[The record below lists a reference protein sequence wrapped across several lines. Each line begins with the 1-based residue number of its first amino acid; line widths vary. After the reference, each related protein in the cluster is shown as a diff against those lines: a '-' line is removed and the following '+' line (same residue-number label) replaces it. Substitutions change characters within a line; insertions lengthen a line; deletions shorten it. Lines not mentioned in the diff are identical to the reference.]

1 MTFFVNVSKQ
11 TSEMIIFLKASPFVW
26 LHRLFLLR
34 VSQSNPKAFVLTLC
48 HHQKIKHFQIL
59 PVQISWCLIIFLLFI
74 LFENTLCVEEVYK
87 VAVVQ
92 IKLIQSQVLI
102 HGPYCSANHRKALFV
117 FNCIFVGPRRQTKH
131 IYTLFLKKESCSNP
145 GNRSKK
151 NLLCSMFF

>member
-59 PVQISWCLIIFLLFI
+59 PVWISWCLNIFLLFI

-92 IKLIQSQVLI
+92 IKLIPVKSQVLI
-102 HGPYCSANHRKALFV
+102 HGRYCSANHRKALFV
-117 FNCIFVGPRRQTKH
+117 LSLLVTEDKPNTYTRCSWKKKVAQIQEIDLRI
-131 IYTLFLKKESCSNP
+131 IYYV
-145 GNRSKK
+145 
-151 NLLCSMFF
+151 LCFF